1 MQDEANEI
9 ETEIDLPLEAEMAA
23 EPAEQGET
31 PATEPEAVEDD
42 VIVSIGDEAPPEEDV
57 PASAPAWVK
66 QLRREFKQT
75 QRENR
80 ELRQKLAQTTRT
92 GETTQIAPSALPPK
106 PTLEGS
112 DYDAE
117 RFENSLAA
125 WYEKKREHEAYEA
138 QRQASQREAQNSW
151 TEKLNAYQQSRATV
165 KAADYEEAEAV
176 IAEVMTVTQQGM
188 ILSGAEKPALLIYA
202 LGKNPKKA
210 AELAAIKDPVQFAF
224 AVARLETTLKV
235 QNRKPSAAPERS
247 PSGTAPK
254 SGNADNTLE
263 RLRAEAERTGD
274 LSKVIAYKRQLKA
287 KRA

>member
-1 MQDEANEI
+1 MQGEPNEI
-9 ETEIDLPLEAEMAA
+9 EAEIDLPLEAETAA
-23 EPAEQGET
+23 EPVDQGEM
-31 PATEPEAVEDD
+31 PAAEPDEVEDE
-42 VIVSIGDEAPPEEDV
+42 VIVSIGDEAPPEEEV

-92 GETTQIAPSALPPK
+92 GEATQTAPSVLPPK

-138 QRQASQREAQNSW
+138 QRQASQREAQDSW

-254 SGNADNTLE
+254 SGNADTTLE

-274 LSKVIAYKRQLKA
+274 LSKVIAYKRQIKA
-287 KRA
+287 RRA